1 MSYIF
6 LKIANKFFNL
16 PFIGNKIKFLAK
28 LTFNSINLF
37 ILTIKKI
44 IRIVIKLPRFFFKIL
59 KFTVAIIRFN
69 NADKNKIKIILH
81 KVAKRIYYLPF
92 FQRYF
97 NFIEELI
104 SDKISSTKGI
114 DNLFSKKE
122 IDNLIISTPIAL
134 REYKRELRNLG
145 NEIKKLKVEKNL

>member
-1 MSYIF
+1 M
-6 LKIANKFFNL
+6 
-16 PFIGNKIKFLAK
+16 
-28 LTFNSINLF
+28 
-37 ILTIKKI
+37 
-44 IRIVIKLPRFFFKIL
+44 PRFFFKIL

-69 NADKNKIKIILH
+69 NADKNKIKIILY

-97 NFIEELI
+97 NLIEELI
-104 SDKISSTKGI
+104 SDKISSKKGI
-114 DNLFSKKE
+114 DNLSSKKE

-134 REYKRELRNLG
+134 REHKRELTNLG